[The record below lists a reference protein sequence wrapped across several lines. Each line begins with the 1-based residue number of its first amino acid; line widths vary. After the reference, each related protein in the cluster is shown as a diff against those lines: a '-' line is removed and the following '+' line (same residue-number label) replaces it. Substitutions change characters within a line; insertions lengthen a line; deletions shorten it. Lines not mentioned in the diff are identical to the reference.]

1 MKKYFIL
8 YITLFV
14 FLFSLNAEA
23 QNNPVSI
30 SEKTKN
36 MKLFSGYFNFYWD
49 ETEGKIWLEIDKF
62 NTEFLYVNSLV
73 NGVGSNDIGLDRNQ
87 IGDNRVVKFERYGPK
102 ILLTQI
108 NLNFKATSNNELE
121 RRAVEQS
128 FAKSA
133 LHGFTV
139 AAEENGKVLVDATSF
154 YFSDAHNV
162 ISALSNTN
170 QGNFSLDVSRSAF
183 YLPNIKNF
191 PLNTEVEV
199 ILTFTGINPG
209 GYVQQVVPTPTII
222 TVHQRHSFVKLPD
235 DKYKPREN
243 DPRSG
248 YFGISYADYSTPL
261 GEPMI
266 KKLITRHRLKKKNP
280 NAEKSE
286 AVEPIIY
293 YVDSGVPEPVQSALV
308 EGALWW
314 NQAFEAAGFINAF
327 QVKILP
333 ADADPMDVR
342 YNVINWVHRSTR
354 GWSYGGSVIDPRTGE
369 IIKGHVLLGSLRIRQ
384 DYLIAEGL
392 LSPYKDKSTKS
403 KEAEEMALARI
414 RQLSAHEVGHTLG
427 LDHNFAA
434 STFGRASV
442 MDYPHPFIK
451 LKDDGTIDLSDAYD
465 NKIGEWDKVAIT
477 YGYKEFKNG
486 EIEKDELNKIMQHSI
501 EKGMI
506 YIGDR
511 DARSQGGLHSTAH
524 LWDNGADAGDEL
536 ARIMKVRKK
545 ALENFSENNIPFGR
559 PMADLEDVFVPVYLL
574 HRYQTE
580 AAVKMLGGAFYTY
593 AVKGD
598 GQITYEKV
606 SPEKQKQSLNE
617 LINTISAENL
627 LIPEKTLNLFPPKP
641 ANDNRDRENFKTYT
655 GFIFDP
661 VAAAQSAADLTLKLI
676 FNPERAS
683 RLVEQNSIDS
693 KYPSLDEVVDKIIN
707 STWKKNYTDEYSNE
721 INRAVSNLVLDYL
734 FQLAANKNTLNQV
747 NAVAAIK
754 INELKEWITKELNK
768 NQSSSQKSNLYLAQ
782 QKIDRFIKDPSAVEI
797 KTAPPLPDGSPIGF

>member
-1 MKKYFIL
+1 MKKYFLLSTHIL
-8 YITLFV
+8 IL
-14 FLFSLNAEA
+14 LFSLTVAA
-23 QNNPVSI
+23 QSSSISI

-49 ETEGKIWLEIDKF
+49 EAEGKIWLEIDKF
-62 NTEFLYVNSLV
+62 NAEFLYVNSLV

-87 IGDNRVVKFERYGPK
+87 VGDNRVVKFEKYGPK

-108 NLNFKATSNNELE
+108 NLNFRATSNNELE
-121 RRAVEQS
+121 KRAVEQS
-128 FAKSA
+128 FAKSV

-162 ISALSNTN
+162 IGTLSNTN
-170 QGNFSLDVSRSAF
+170 QGSYSLDVSRSAF
-183 YLPNIKNF
+183 YLPNTKNF

-199 ILTFTGINPG
+199 ILTFTGSNPG
-209 GYVQQVVPTPTII
+209 GYVQQVVPTPTNI

-235 DKYKPREN
+235 NKYKPREN
-243 DPRSG
+243 DQRSG

-261 GEPMI
+261 GEQMI
-266 KKLITRHRLKKKNP
+266 KKLITRHRLEKKNP

-286 AVEPIIY
+286 PVEPIIY

-308 EGALWW
+308 EGASWW
-314 NQAFEAAGFINAF
+314 NQAFDAAGFINAF
-327 QVKILP
+327 QVKVLP
-333 ADADPMDVR
+333 KDADPMDVR

-392 LSPYKDKSTKS
+392 LSPYKDKNLKS

-427 LDHNFAA
+427 LDHNFSA
-434 STFGRASV
+434 STFGNASV
-442 MDYPHPFIK
+442 MDYPHPLIK
-451 LKDDGTIDLSDAYD
+451 LKDDGSIDLSDAYD

-477 YGYKEFKNG
+477 YGYKEFKSDEN
-486 EIEKDELNKIMQHSI
+486 EKEELNKIIEDSI
-501 EKGMI
+501 AKGMI

-524 LWDNGADAGDEL
+524 LWDNGKDAADEL

-545 ALENFSENNIPFGR
+545 VLENFSENNIPFGR
-559 PMADLEDVFVPVYLL
+559 PLADLEDVFVPVYLL

-580 AAVKMLGGAFYTY
+580 AAVKLLGGAFYTY
-593 AVKGD
+593 AIKGD
-598 GQITYEKV
+598 GQTTYEKV
-606 SPEKQKQSLNE
+606 SPQKQRRTLDE
-617 LINTISAENL
+617 LLNTISPENL
-627 LIPEKTLNLFPPKP
+627 LIPERTLNLFPPKP

-661 VAAAQSAADLTLKLI
+661 IAAAQSAADLTIKLI

-683 RLVEQNSIDS
+683 RLVEQNSIDN
-693 KYPSLDEVVDKIIN
+693 KYPSLEEVIDKIIS
-707 STWKKNYTDEYSNE
+707 STWKKNYKDKYSNE
-721 INRAVSNLVLDYL
+721 INKAVSNLVLDYL

-747 NAVAAIK
+747 NAAAALK
-754 INELKEWITKELNK
+754 INELKLWVIKELEK
-768 NQSSSQKSNLYLAQ
+768 ELTPDQKANLYFAQ
-782 QKIDRFIKDPSAVEI
+782 IKIDRFLKDPSAVEI